1 MSSAPKLT
9 GAKDDGGTG
18 EDDQGK
24 KEGRAVAYAV
34 HLDVQGLRASDSMNE
49 AISEV
54 TGMQERCMCDGSGNV
69 IAAYRM
75 EAHRA

>member
-1 MSSAPKLT
+1 VQKQGGMCSAPKLT

-34 HLDVQGLRASDSMNE
+34 HLDAQGLR
-49 AISEV
+49 V
-54 TGMQERCMCDGSGNV
+54 
-69 IAAYRM
+69 
-75 EAHRA
+75 

>member
-18 EDDQGK
+18 EDDQGN

-49 AISEV
+49 AMHV
-54 TGMQERCMCDGSGNV
+54 
-69 IAAYRM
+69 
-75 EAHRA
+75 